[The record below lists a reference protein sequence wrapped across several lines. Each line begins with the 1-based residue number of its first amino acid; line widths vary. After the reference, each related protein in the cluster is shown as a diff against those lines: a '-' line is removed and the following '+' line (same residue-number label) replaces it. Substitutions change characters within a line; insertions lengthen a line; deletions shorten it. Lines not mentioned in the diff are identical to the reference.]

1 MASHPGGR
9 APTARWSPEPP
20 AVPRSISYVTT
31 LSALAFLILLAL
43 YPVVDVKGLWT
54 GAPFFYPGERP
65 RPRPRRGG
73 HPEDGLDARSG
84 RR

>member
-1 MASHPGGR
+1 MGVRR
-9 APTARWSPEPP
+9 ARSPETP
-20 AVPRSISYVTT
+20 AVPRSLSYVTT
-31 LSALAFLILLAL
+31 LSSLAFLILLAL

-65 RPRPRRGG
+65 RPRPRGGG
-73 HPEDGLDARSG
+73 HPEDGLDAGSG